1 MFSAITHASP
11 TALMLLPQIRT
22 KFSAYG
28 HIPLDIM
35 WQAILGITDQYTR
48 GRSPEDIYDSYC
60 DYLKL
65 NLADHLET
73 ATDRVNYNI
82 QEVVSTE
89 GGVATIR
96 GTVAN
101 PAAPTAE
108 NATAIT
114 SITVP
119 GAQTGHIELSSDY
132 RFFLY
137 RHWSLYDS
145 MFHSVYVASKF
156 TIWNSRGKSRVN
168 ELLAE
173 MGVSLQQCKQSYQYM
188 NPQTRDQFRN
198 QLQTNQVIRQKYQLN
213 NPDVMFKV
221 TY

>member
-1 MFSAITHASP
+1 M
-11 TALMLLPQIRT
+11 
-22 KFSAYG
+22 
-28 HIPLDIM
+28 
-35 WQAILGITDQYTR
+35 
-48 GRSPEDIYDSYC
+48 
-60 DYLKL
+60 
-65 NLADHLET
+65 ET

-82 QEVVSTE
+82 QEIISTE
-89 GGVATIR
+89 GGIATIR
-96 GTVAN
+96 AGTTTSTN
-101 PAAPTAE
+101 PATTNTAE

-137 RHWSLYDS
+137 RHWSLYDA
-145 MFHSVYVASKF
+145 MFHSAFIASKF

-188 NPQTRDQFRN
+188 NPQTRDQFRG
-198 QLQTNQVIRQKYQLN
+198 QLQTNQVIRQKYQLH

-221 TY
+221 CPCDSFFFFKL